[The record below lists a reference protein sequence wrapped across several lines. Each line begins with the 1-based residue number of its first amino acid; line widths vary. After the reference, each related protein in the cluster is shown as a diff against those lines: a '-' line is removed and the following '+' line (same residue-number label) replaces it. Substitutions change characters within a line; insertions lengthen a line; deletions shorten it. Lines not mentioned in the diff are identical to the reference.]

1 MKKILILTFLLICST
16 AGISLAAW
24 VRTLDGVNFQ
34 IGSAMSNNSSMANS
48 MNIVNMTM
56 NQINAMAQ
64 TGGQQWV
71 EVRSAAQMCL
81 NSWQSKHPQGK

>member
-1 MKKILILTFLLICST
+1 M

-34 IGSAMSNNSSMANS
+34 IGSAMSNNSSVANS

-64 TGGQQWV
+64 NGSLEWI
-71 EVRSAAQMCL
+71 EKRSQAQECL
-81 NSWQSKHPQGK
+81 NWWQSKHPQGK